1 MARKK
6 HIPQRM
12 CIACRESQAKK
23 TLIRLVRT
31 PDGIVVDPTGKL
43 PGRGA
48 YLHADP
54 DCWEVGLKSALTSSL
69 KRELNAEDR
78 QRLRLELEAL
88 QQELTGR

>member
-43 PGRGA
+43 PGRGS

-54 DCWEVGLKSALTSSL
+54 DCWEIGLKNALARSL
-69 KRELNAEDR
+69 NCELNIEDR
-78 QRLRLELEAL
+78 QRIRLELEAL
-88 QQELTGR
+88 QKELAGR